1 MKRQGLIYFQD
12 GTLVAA
18 SGNAKVYEMNEEL
31 FLEIGPGNTLWAL
44 ESEIGDYMDQL
55 GDKPH
60 GKVLEIGLGLGVAS
74 RYLLSCP
81 NVESL
86 TTVEINSDVVD
97 VFHKIAPIM
106 RTFKDDLQYF
116 SHKRHL
122 ILNVDGILYT
132 YQTDM
137 KYDFVFIDC
146 YDRIDED
153 TLPFISDLVRGC
165 KNILKDK
172 GEIVGWFDKYTPDE
186 YTDRFIDI
194 FK

>member
-1 MKRQGLIYFQD
+1 MKKEGLIYFQD
-12 GTLVAA
+12 GTLVAE
-18 SGNAKVYEMNEEL
+18 SGNAKVYEMNDEL

-44 ESEIGDYMDQL
+44 ESEIEDYMDQL
-55 GDKPH
+55 GSRPH

-74 RYLLSCP
+74 RYLLSCT

-86 TTVEINSDVVD
+86 TTVEINSDVIE
-97 VFHKIAPIM
+97 VFHEIEPFM
-106 RTFKDDLQYF
+106 RTFKDDLKYF

-122 ILNVDGILYT
+122 ILNVDGLLYT

-153 TLPFISDLVRGC
+153 TLPFISDLVNGC
-165 KNILKDK
+165 KKLLKDK
-172 GEIVGWFDKYTPDE
+172 GEVVGWFDKYTPDE
-186 YTDRFIDI
+186 YVEKFFDL